1 MITTVRERA
10 DCVATFRFASVFMME
25 TLARWVP
32 TTPELEVKI
41 LMGRHIWEFAQ
52 HADHFGRRTHELRA
66 ALHFT
71 REPVAAYARALQ
83 QLADVASTGDRV
95 DGFYDVALPDL
106 ARRLRWYLAETDPM
120 VDEPSVRILE
130 RVLTDYD
137 RMRQE
142 RDQMQ
147 AEQQWLPRGRAGWL
161 DELQSGLAGVSDIV
175 DYREPRS

>member
-10 DCVATFRFASVFMME
+10 DCIATFRFASVFVME

-41 LMGRHIWEFAQ
+41 LLGRHIWEFAQ

-71 REPVAAYARALQ
+71 REPVPAYAEALQ
-83 QLADVASTGDRV
+83 RLAEADSTGDRV
-95 DGFYDVALPDL
+95 DGMYDAALPDL
-106 ARRLRWYLAETDPM
+106 ASRLRWYRDETDRM

-142 RDQMQ
+142 CEQMR
-147 AEQQWLPRGRAGWL
+147 AEQPVLPRGRQGWL
-161 DELQSGLAGVSDIV
+161 GELRRALAGVPDIV

>member
-10 DCVATFRFASVFMME
+10 DCIATFRFTSVFMME

-52 HADHFGRRTHELRA
+52 HADQFGRRTHELRA

-71 REPVAAYARALQ
+71 REPVRAYALALQ
-83 QLADVASTGDRV
+83 RLAEVESTGERV

-106 ARRLRWYLAETDPM
+106 AQRLRWYLDETDRM

-142 RDQMQ
+142 RVQMQ
-147 AEQQWLPRGRAGWL
+147 DEQPGLPHGRPEWLAELRRAW
-161 DELQSGLAGVSDIV
+161 ANVPDIV
-175 DYREPRS
+175 DYRDFRS